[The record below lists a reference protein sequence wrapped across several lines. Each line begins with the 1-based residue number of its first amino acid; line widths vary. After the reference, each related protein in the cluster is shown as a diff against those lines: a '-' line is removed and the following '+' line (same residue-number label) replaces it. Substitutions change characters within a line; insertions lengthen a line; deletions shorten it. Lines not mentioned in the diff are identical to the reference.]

1 MKIEIEDLSRH
12 GLPHRSSAEERAATI
27 ARLGFLLSAASDPAQ
42 AARCVIETALDFF
55 QWDASFLHLYNS
67 EADIVS
73 ELVNM
78 DTIGGE
84 RQEVP
89 AVLADKRPSSLFR
102 RVMQSGPQLILRHNE
117 TDMGPPTVRFGDV
130 TRLSMSLMFVPVRL
144 ENRSIGVLSV
154 QSYERDAYTAQDL
167 EMLQGL
173 ADHVAGAFARLQAQ
187 SELRASEERLR
198 LAIESAQLGTWDYDP
213 RTGELE
219 LSPRCKE
226 LFGMPLNARPD
237 PAAFMELVNPE
248 DRKALEKAAMKA
260 LDPKGHG
267 EFDAEYRARRSDG
280 TERWL
285 VARGKV
291 FFGLVKGERAPA
303 RFTGTV
309 LDVTERRQMEE
320 QLRELSQRLTYHVDN
335 SPLAIVEWGADMRLT
350 RWSGAA
356 ERVFGWKASEVLG
369 KRMEEF
375 RWVYQADLS
384 KVIENSAGLQ
394 TGSDRSSFSANRNY
408 RKDGTVVHCEWY
420 NSALVDESGNLR
432 SVLSLVLDVT
442 ERKHAESALNE
453 AQAQLQAHASE
464 LEKTVAAR
472 TAKLTETITELEHFS
487 YALTH
492 DMRAPLRAMATFAQ
506 LLEDECRLLG
516 NPAILLHCDR
526 IKSSAHRLDQLIRDS
541 LNYSRAVLD
550 ELPTEPVPLD
560 PLIRGLIDSY
570 PNLQPE
576 KADIHIEGD
585 LPIVRGNH
593 AGLTQ
598 CFSNLLG
605 NAVKFVRP
613 ETRPRVH
620 IWAEPRG
627 KKVRVW
633 IQDNG
638 IGIPKIAQNHIFE
651 MFQRATNA
659 YEGTGIGLAI
669 VRKVLQRIGGSVG
682 VESEEGKGSRFWV
695 ELLGQ

>member
-1 MKIEIEDLSRH
+1 MKIEIEDLTRH
-12 GLPHRSSAEERAATI
+12 EAPQCHSPEERTAAM

-42 AARCVIETALDFF
+42 AARRVIETSLDFF

-78 DTIGGE
+78 DTMGGE

-89 AVLADKRPSSLFR
+89 AVLADKRPSPLFR

-117 TDMGPPTVRFGDV
+117 NDFGPPTVRFGDI

-154 QSYERDAYTAQDL
+154 QSYERDAYTPQDL
-167 EMLQGL
+167 EILQGL

-213 RTGELE
+213 QTGDLE
-219 LSPRCKE
+219 LSARCKE
-226 LFGMPLNARPD
+226 LFGLPTDSLPEADSFIERIH
-237 PAAFMELVNPE
+237 PE
-248 DRKALEKAAMKA
+248 DRKTLERAAIKA
-260 LDPKGHG
+260 LDPTGNG
-267 EFDAEYRARRSDG
+267 EFETEYRARRPDG

-291 FFGLVKGERAPA
+291 FFGLVKGKRSPV

-335 SPLAIVEWGADMRLT
+335 SPLAVVEWGADMRLT
-350 RWSGAA
+350 RWSGSA
-356 ERVFGWKASEVLG
+356 ERVFGWTAAEVLG

-375 RWVYQADLS
+375 RWVHEEDLS

-394 TGSDRSSFSANRNY
+394 TGYDRSSFSANRNY

-442 ERKHAESALNE
+442 KRKHAESALRE
-453 AQAQLQAHASE
+453 AQTQLQAHATE
-464 LEKTVAAR
+464 LEETVAVR
-472 TAKLTETITELEHFS
+472 TGKLKETITELEHFS

-506 LLEDECRLLG
+506 LLEDECRQFNSPAVLL
-516 NPAILLHCDR
+516 NCDR
-526 IKSSAHRLDQLIRDS
+526 IKTSAHRLDQLIRDS
-541 LNYSRAVLD
+541 LSYNRALLD
-550 ELPTEPVPLD
+550 ELPTEPVPLT
-560 PLIRGLIDSY
+560 PLLRGLIDSY
-570 PNLQPE
+570 PNLQPD

-613 ETRPRVH
+613 GMRPEVR
-620 IWAEPRG
+620 IWAEPCG

-638 IGIPKIAQNHIFE
+638 IGIPEIAQKHIFE
-651 MFQRATNA
+651 MFHRATSA

-695 ELLGQ
+695 ELLLK